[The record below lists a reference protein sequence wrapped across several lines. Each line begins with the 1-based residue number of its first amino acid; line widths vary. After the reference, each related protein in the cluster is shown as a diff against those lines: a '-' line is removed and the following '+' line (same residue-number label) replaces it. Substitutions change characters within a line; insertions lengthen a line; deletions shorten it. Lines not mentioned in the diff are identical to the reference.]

1 MIVNYTKK
9 GWQIITQRA
18 HGLIAAEICSH
29 WQLHASFEGR
39 WLETII
45 AVAEHDDAYNE
56 FDDDDVLNDQG
67 GPMNFNMRPFKKN
80 FCDTLISMAL
90 SKSKYIALL
99 ITHHIQFLYSG
110 KSGAA
115 TNYCKALK
123 KWQLEWRKDLKLSK
137 EDVESRYR
145 LLQWCDAL
153 SLIICQNHQPPEQR
167 KLDISIGPNGKLYKL
182 IQVENGVLSV
192 YPWPFAKPQ
201 FSLLIESRFIE
212 TLYFNNVSSFHK
224 QLRAAAVQNTR
235 ITFSNKYGASD
246 PVT

>member
-29 WQLHASFEGR
+29 WQPHASFKDR
-39 WLETII
+39 WFETII

-67 GPMNFNMRPFKKN
+67 GPMNFTMRSFKKN
-80 FCDTLISMAL
+80 FCDTLLSMAL

-99 ITHHIQFLYSG
+99 ITHHIQFLYNG

-115 TNYCKALK
+115 TNYCKALE
-123 KWQLEWRKDLKLSK
+123 KWQLEWSKDLKLSK
-137 EDVESRYR
+137 EDVECRYR

-167 KLDISIGPNGKLYKL
+167 KLDISIGPDGKPYKL
-182 IQVENGVLSV
+182 IQMENGILCVS
-192 YPWPFAKPQ
+192 PWPFAKST
-201 FSLLIESRFIE
+201 FSIQIESRFIE
-212 TLYFNNVSSFHK
+212 TLVFDDIASFHK
-224 QLRAAAVQNTR
+224 QLRSAPVQHTQV
-235 ITFSNKYGASD
+235 TFSNEHGAAS
-246 PVT
+246 PII